1 MARVLLS
8 ISIFIYLFF
17 SNGWVLDVHYCMNKV
32 SSVHLF
38 ETKPEQC
45 SQCGMDADESKGCCH
60 DEDQVIKLVQDQR
73 TPEALSYTITAP
85 ATLEAEVPFSIY
97 TTLCESKQQIVRVA
111 HDPPEYP
118 SQEIYLLNR
127 VFRL

>member
-1 MARVLLS
+1 MARVLLT
-8 ISIFIYLFF
+8 ISIFIYLIF
-17 SNGWVLDVHYCMNKV
+17 SNGWVLDVHYCMNKI

-45 SQCGMDADESKGCCH
+45 SQCGMDVEESKGCCH
-60 DEDQVIKLVQDQR
+60 DEQQVVKLVQDQR
-73 TPEALSYTITAP
+73 TPVSLSYTFTPP
-85 ATLEAEVPFSIY
+85 AALEAEIPFLSTIA
-97 TTLCESKQQIVRVA
+97 LWDSEQKIVHVA
-111 HDPPEYP
+111 HAPPEYL